1 VTSPSSLKPPEG
13 GVTSGG
19 NALYTERVKRFRGE
33 AEALGAR
40 SRLVSNLRGLS
51 FGAAVIAALVGT
63 VGRHPEGL
71 PAALVAGV
79 AFLGLVVWHS
89 RVIAAEDHAL
99 RLTRVNLDALARVTG
114 EWRSLPDDGARF
126 VADTHPYSSDL
137 DVFGKGSVYQRVSVA
152 HTKYGEDAL
161 FRYLSEPAPPDTVK
175 LRQEAVQSLASRFE
189 ERQLLEAL
197 ALGVVH
203 VEGALETSS
212 SKRRKPPEAPDPEP
226 LLNWAEGGPFLSERP
241 LLRVAIYLVPAAT
254 LLLMVGAQVFGWPGS
269 LWAISLILSIIVLT
283 QLRGEADR
291 VFGAV
296 SSTRGAFLRY
306 GPMFEVIESMKLDS
320 SLFGQMRDGLLAGP
334 VRPSVAMKRFEKIV
348 GWFDLRHNGMIHPF
362 ANAFLLWD
370 AHCLLRLEAWQ
381 RDVGRL
387 VRPWFQVLGEVEAQ
401 SSFAGLA
408 FDEPGF
414 GWPELSPGAACF
426 EAEGLGHPLIG
437 SASRVENDVSLP
449 APGRAMLVTGSNM
462 SGKSTLLRS
471 MGLAA
476 VMAQAGAPVCARK
489 LRLSPLAVRTSVKIS
504 DSLASGV
511 SHFYAEVA
519 RLKGVLD
526 ATREAAPV
534 FFLLDEILH
543 GTNSNERQIGARW
556 LLSELV
562 EKNAIGAVSTHDVE
576 LCRLPP
582 HLMDHVLQCHLRE
595 SVEAG
600 KMTFD
605 YRLRPGP
612 VSGGNALRLM
622 RLVGLPVP
630 LEEPKA

>member
-1 VTSPSSLKPPEG
+1 V
-13 GVTSGG
+13 
-19 NALYTERVKRFRGE
+19 NRFRAE
-33 AEALGAR
+33 AESLGAR

-51 FGAAVIAALVGT
+51 FGAAAIALLVGT
-63 VGRHPEGL
+63 VGGHPEWL
-71 PAALVAGV
+71 PPALAAGA
-79 AFLGLVVWHS
+79 AFLGLIVWHS

-126 VADTHPYSSDL
+126 VSDTHPYSSDL
-137 DVFGKGSVYQRVSVA
+137 DVFGKGSLYQRVSVA

-161 FRYLSEPAPPDTVK
+161 YRYLHDAAPPDQVR
-175 LRQEAVQSLASRFE
+175 LRQEAVRSLAPRFD

-203 VEGALETSS
+203 VEGALETST

-241 LLRVAIYLVPAAT
+241 LLRLAIYALPAAT
-254 LLLMVGAQVFGWPGS
+254 LALMAGAKLLGWPSS
-269 LWAISLILSIIVLT
+269 LWAVTLVFSIVVLA
-283 QLRGEADR
+283 QVRGEADR

-306 GPMFEVIESMKLDS
+306 GPMFEVIESLKLDS
-320 SLFGQMRDGLLAGP
+320 SLFGQMRDGLLSGP

-408 FDEPGF
+408 FDEPAF
-414 GWPELSPGAACF
+414 CWPELTTGVGRF
-426 EAEGLGHPLIG
+426 EATGLGHPLIAAG
-437 SASRVENDVSLP
+437 NRVENDVDLP

-476 VMAQAGAPVCARK
+476 VMAQAGAPVCARG
-489 LRLSPLAVRTSVKIS
+489 LQMSPLAVRTSVKIS

-526 ATREAAPV
+526 ATLEPVPV

-562 EKNAIGAVSTHDVE
+562 SRNAIGAISTHDVE
-576 LCRLPP
+576 LCRLPA
-582 HLMDHVLQCHLRE
+582 HLMDHVIQCHLRE
-595 SVEAG
+595 SVEDG

-630 LEEPKA
+630 LEEPKAS